1 MSKLDGNERWNAK
14 MLLTEHQEKY
24 DDRQEEK
31 RQEGKQEEKR
41 QSPRAEELKLIR
53 DYILL
58 PHLLTMVQRDMD
70 EINRSQL
77 LLKRMYQDVTQ
88 TLMNR
93 ISKDAHTL
101 RQELSRRSIKIVADE
116 QIDSVLYYSYVCR
129 GYEHKFAIVRDVMR
143 SEMRLKLTAY
153 VAEICAA
160 SKT

>member
-1 MSKLDGNERWNAK
+1 MSKLDGNERWNSK

-24 DDRQEEK
+24 DDRREEN
-31 RQEGKQEEKR
+31 KQEEKK
-41 QSPRAEELKLIR
+41 QSPRMEELTLIR

-70 EINRSQL
+70 EINRSHM
-77 LLKRMYQDVTQ
+77 LLKKMYQDVTQ

-93 ISKDAHTL
+93 ISKDAHSL

-116 QIDSVLYYSYVCR
+116 QVDSVLYYSYVCR

-143 SEMRLKLTAY
+143 AEMRLKLTAY

-160 SKT
+160 SKR